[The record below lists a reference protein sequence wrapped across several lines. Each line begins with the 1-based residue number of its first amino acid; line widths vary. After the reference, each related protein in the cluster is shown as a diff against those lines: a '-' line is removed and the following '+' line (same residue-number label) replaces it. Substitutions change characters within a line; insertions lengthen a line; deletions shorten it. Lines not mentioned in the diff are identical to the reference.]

1 MTEAEAF
8 RTFVERDTYL
18 WSGRVEAL
26 SQIDPLL
33 LLFYTDPN
41 MAKHTVL
48 CVDDEKD
55 NVDAL
60 ERLFRKKYSVL
71 KATSGKEAL
80 ELLKEYSV
88 SLIIS
93 DQRMPQMTGVEFLNK
108 SLKTHP
114 DAMRI
119 LLTGYTDIESV
130 IAAINSGQVYRYI
143 NKPWDPVDLQN
154 TVDTALERYEMRH
167 ELKEKNEALKT
178 ALAELKV
185 LDESK
190 SNFMLLINHELKT
203 PLTGMLSYLQLL
215 EESKL
220 SDDQTLYVD
229 RIRKSADRL
238 NDLIH
243 DSLELVSA
251 ETGLTKVKRKKW
263 GVEKIVENVTSQF
276 KMAAADKGMDF
287 ATEVAGSQIS
297 ADQEILTNVLSRL
310 IDNAIKFGDENTK
323 IEVKAESRGGQVHF
337 AIRNHGKK
345 ILDKKMIQK
354 ILQPFS
360 LDENIMN
367 HSKGTGLGL
376 SVCQALLKIHD
387 SYLDIQSEK
396 NNFVV
401 SFPITE
407 A

>member
-1 MTEAEAF
+1 
-8 RTFVERDTYL
+8 
-18 WSGRVEAL
+18 
-26 SQIDPLL
+26 
-33 LLFYTDPN
+33 
-41 MAKHTVL
+41 MAQHTIL

-60 ERLFRKKYSVL
+60 ERLFRKKYQVL

-80 ELLKEYSV
+80 ELLKTHAV

-93 DQRMPQMTGVEFLNK
+93 DQRMPNMTGVEFLNK

-143 NKPWDPVDLQN
+143 NKPWDPLDLQN
-154 TVDTALERYEMRH
+154 TVDTAIERYEMRH
-167 ELKEKNEALKT
+167 ELKEKNEALSK
-178 ALAELKV
+178 ALDELKV

-215 EESKL
+215 EESSL
-220 SDDQTLYVD
+220 TDDQKLYVD

-251 ETGLTKVKRKKW
+251 ETGLTPVKKKKTS
-263 GVEKIVENVTSQF
+263 VEKLIDQVTNRFQ
-276 KMAAADKGMDF
+276 MAAQNKGMDF
-287 ATEVAGSQIS
+287 STDVSGAQIS
-297 ADQEILTNVLSRL
+297 ADPDILTNVLSRL
-310 IDNAIKFGDENTK
+310 VDNAIKFGEEK
-323 IEVKAESRGGQVHF
+323 SSIELVAKSHDGQIQFSVK
-337 AIRNHGKK
+337 NKGKK
-345 ILDKKMIQK
+345 VLDKKSIQK
-354 ILQPFS
+354 ILKPFS
-360 LDENIMN
+360 LDEDIIH

-376 SVCQALLKIHD
+376 SVCQALLKTHD
-387 SYLDIQSEK
+387 SALDIQSEK
-396 NNFVV
+396 NQFTVTF
-401 SFPITE
+401 SI
-407 A
+407 